1 MPMSRRVLG
10 VIANHTA
17 KLRRNMQYVPKHF
30 TDKSTKNAES
40 MSKVVPL
47 QVKGEPMLKKQ
58 FEGKP
63 LGNLL

>member
-1 MPMSRRVLG
+1 
-10 VIANHTA
+10 
-17 KLRRNMQYVPKHF
+17 MQYVPKHF

-47 QVKGEPMLKKQ
+47 QVQGEAMLKKQ

>member
-1 MPMSRRVLG
+1 
-10 VIANHTA
+10 
-17 KLRRNMQYVPKHF
+17 MQITHNIQNAPKHF

-47 QVKGEPMLKKQ
+47 QVKGEAMLKKQ

>member
-1 MPMSRRVLG
+1 
-10 VIANHTA
+10 
-17 KLRRNMQYVPKHF
+17 MQYVPKHF